1 MKTPSPPTN
10 RQELFL
16 PRLEDM
22 LNPRHHLFALA
33 SAIEWSSLETSL
45 GALYAAEGRPA
56 KPVRLMVSLLIL
68 KQLHNLSDEETV
80 AEWQENAYWQYFSG
94 EDTFQWRFPCDP
106 SEMTYFR
113 RRIGE
118 AGVENILQ
126 ASIRIHGAAAEEV
139 EVIADTTVQE
149 KNITFPTDSRLAIKV
164 IETTR
169 RIAKQEGIPLRQSY
183 VRVLK
188 RERWK
193 LRYHQHPKRAKEA
206 RAAARKIK
214 TIAGRLRREVQ
225 RKLSEEAAKR
235 HQAMLERCEKV
246 LTQKKSDKDK
256 IYSLHE
262 PHVACHAKG
271 KDRVRYEF
279 GSKVALLTTKT
290 TGIITGVKNFSK
302 NVYDGK
308 TLAPLLEQSQ
318 KMLGKR
324 PEKVIVDEG
333 YRGATM
339 CGTTA
344 IIRPHQLRAKPE
356 IAQKQGVSKR
366 RAKHWFNRRASI
378 EPRIGH
384 LKSDFRLNRNFLK
397 GIEGDAINAMMAAAA
412 SNFRIFIRDLLFA
425 IFHRFSFLLFQGRLW

>member
-1 MKTPSPPTN
+1 MKPSTPPTN
-10 RQELFL
+10 RQDMFL

-33 SAIEWSSLETSL
+33 SAIRWSALETPL
-45 GALYAAEGRPA
+45 QELYAVDGRPA

-68 KQLHNLSDEETV
+68 KQLHNLSDEETI
-80 AEWQENAYWQYFSG
+80 AAWQENAYWQYFSG
-94 EDTFQWRFPCDP
+94 EDTFQWRIPCAP

-113 RRIGE
+113 RRIGQS
-118 AGVENILQ
+118 GVEKILQ
-126 ASIRIHGAAAEEV
+126 ASITIHGAAAEEA

-149 KNITFPTDSRLAIKV
+149 KNITFPTDSKLAIKV
-164 IETTR
+164 IEKMR
-169 RIAKQEGIPLRQSY
+169 QIAKGEGIALRQSY

-193 LRYHQHPKRAKEA
+193 LRYHQHPKGAKEA
-206 RAAARKIK
+206 RAATRKIK
-214 TIAGRLRREVQ
+214 TIAGRLTREMR
-225 RKLSEEAAKR
+225 RKLSPKAVEA
-235 HQAMLERCEKV
+235 HEPMLERCEKV
-246 LTQKKSDKDK
+246 LAQKKADKEK

-279 GSKVALLTTKT
+279 GSKVAILATKT
-290 TGIITGVKNFSK
+290 TGIITGVQNFSK
-302 NVYDGK
+302 NIYDGK
-308 TLAPLLEQSQ
+308 TLAPLLTQSER
-318 KMLGKR
+318 LVAKR
-324 PEKVIVDEG
+324 PDKAIVDEG
-333 YRGATM
+333 YRGATQ
-339 CGTTA
+339 CGTTT
-344 IIRPHQLRAKPE
+344 IIRPHQLRAKPNFT
-356 IAQKQGVSKR
+356 QKQGVTKR

-412 SNFRIFIRDLLFA
+412 SNFRIFIRQLLAFMFLRFA
-425 IFHRFSFLLFQGRLW
+425 F